1 MTRQLCTTGLN
12 ISTKSSNLNIL
23 KGDFM
28 KRLLLIATLLLGTS
42 LVAVQPANA
51 GQLCADGWY
60 STSSGS
66 GSCSWHGGIA
76 GSSNSKVNTYK
87 APAPVYKAPAVGK
100 TGITGF
106 CSALDRNKGRC

>member
-1 MTRQLCTTGLN
+1 
-12 ISTKSSNLNIL
+12 
-23 KGDFM
+23 M

>member
-1 MTRQLCTTGLN
+1 
-12 ISTKSSNLNIL
+12 
-23 KGDFM
+23 M
-28 KRLLLIATLLLGTS
+28 KRLLFVMAIMFGTS
-42 LVAVQPANA
+42 LVAIQPADA
-51 GQLCADGWY
+51 GQYCADGWY

-76 GSSNSKVNTYK
+76 GGSNSKINTYK
-87 APAPVYKAPAVGK
+87 QPAPVYKAPSVGK